1 MRIDPLLLLAVF
13 LSAVILATLMGCA
26 QQKAKP
32 LRGLQVPDAFSRSGK
47 QAMPDKWWRAFRDE
61 RLNGLIHRALRE
73 NFELKTAWQ
82 RLRQARATAE
92 RASASLFPDLEAS
105 GDGEAVRSDTAGD
118 TETLRLG
125 LTSSYEVDLW
135 GRISSGAEAERY
147 RARADLADYKAAA
160 ISLSAEIARTWY
172 GLAEARSRVDLLRR
186 QIETNKKILDA
197 LGSRYRNGRIPRTD
211 VLRQRRLLESTREQ
225 KLAAESRT
233 RVLANQLAIL
243 AGRPPQEGVRRP
255 PEKLAHP
262 PPLPRTGLPAEL
274 VRRRPDVRRAHH
286 RLSAADKDLAA
297 AVSRQYPR
305 LTLTASLTTTDQG
318 MSKLFSD
325 WARSFAAEL
334 AAPLIDAGE
343 RSAEVERFRALREQ
357 RLYQYGQAIL
367 TAFKEV
373 EDALIRE
380 KKQRQQ
386 INSLR
391 SQART
396 MERTVERLRLEY
408 INGSADFLD
417 LLQTR
422 TEKQQLRRDLL
433 NARLQRVEYRIAL
446 YRALAGGFET
456 GRESG
461 GSLESSSG
469 SAWRGSVHEKDL
481 TGKSREPRKR

>member
-1 MRIDPLLLLAVF
+1 
-13 LSAVILATLMGCA
+13 
-26 QQKAKP
+26 
-32 LRGLQVPDAFSRSGK
+32 
-47 QAMPDKWWRAFRDE
+47 
-61 RLNGLIHRALRE
+61 
-73 NFELKTAWQ
+73 
-82 RLRQARATAE
+82 
-92 RASASLFPDLEAS
+92 
-105 GDGEAVRSDTAGD
+105 
-118 TETLRLG
+118 
-125 LTSSYEVDLW
+125 
-135 GRISSGAEAERY
+135 
-147 RARADLADYKAAA
+147 
-160 ISLSAEIARTWY
+160 
-172 GLAEARSRVDLLRR
+172 
-186 QIETNKKILDA
+186 
-197 LGSRYRNGRIPRTD
+197 
-211 VLRQRRLLESTREQ
+211 
-225 KLAAESRT
+225 
-233 RVLANQLAIL
+233 
-243 AGRPPQEGVRRP
+243 
-255 PEKLAHP
+255 
-262 PPLPRTGLPAEL
+262 LPRTGLPAEL

-386 INSLR
+386 VNSLR

-417 LLQTR
+417 LLQAR